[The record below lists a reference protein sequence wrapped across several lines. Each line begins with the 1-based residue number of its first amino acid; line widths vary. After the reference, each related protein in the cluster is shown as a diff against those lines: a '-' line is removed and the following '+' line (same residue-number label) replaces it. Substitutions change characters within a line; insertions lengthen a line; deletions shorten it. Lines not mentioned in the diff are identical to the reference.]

1 MNKRQ
6 KKKLYKKQHGSSP
19 PKIADVQENVQPE
32 ILLKQQRPWDNVK
45 PMEDN
50 DFAQRASD
58 ALKRG
63 VGTISESLSSW
74 AEKTA
79 KAFAAFS
86 VVPDL
91 INAARQQAERWAEL
105 ERYKELL
112 NIPEPPVIKT
122 AKILTVQR
130 LAGKRNKNHT
140 RNRRKRKWH

>member
-1 MNKRQ
+1 
-6 KKKLYKKQHGSSP
+6 
-19 PKIADVQENVQPE
+19 
-32 ILLKQQRPWDNVK
+32 
-45 PMEDN
+45 MEDG
-50 DFAQRASD
+50 DFAKRISD

-63 VGTISESLSSW
+63 AATISESMTSW

-112 NIPEPPVIKT
+112 NIPEPPVVKT

-130 LAGKRNKNHT
+130 LEGKRNKNHT